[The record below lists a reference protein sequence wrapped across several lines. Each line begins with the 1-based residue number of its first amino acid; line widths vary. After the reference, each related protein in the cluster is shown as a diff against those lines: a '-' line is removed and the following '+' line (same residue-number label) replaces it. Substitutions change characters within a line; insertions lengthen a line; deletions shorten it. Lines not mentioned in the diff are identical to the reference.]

1 MSSNDT
7 INEKLLKTYPIPV
20 TIASTAIIL
29 EQMQNCICKINNSK
43 GKGAGFFCYIT
54 NPKNQNEKFP
64 VLITNNHVIDE
75 QIIKGSKSIQLI
87 LNDDD
92 SKKID
97 IDLKDR
103 KIYTSDEN
111 IYDTTIIEIKPKNDK
126 LNENNFL
133 ELAKN
138 IFEDNI
144 NLINEDIY
152 IIQNLKY
159 NFNLQR
165 AAVSYGK
172 IIEIK
177 EDNEKIGEEYNIF
190 HLCSTEEGS
199 SGSPILNLSHNK
211 VIGIHSKRHKKYN
224 ANLGI
229 LLQYPIKEYLNN
241 INLISNKK
249 HNSQSDFRIYYDI
262 IQKVGQSEFLFYYKV
277 KEKETNELKLIK
289 IFEKG
294 ALRYYFE
301 NYFCRKI
308 DENENIVK
316 YYEYFDNEKEFAI
329 VMELY
334 NYNIYEYMSKRKK
347 PFNIEEIHDILCQ
360 LNNTFKIISENKKY
374 CGDINLDNI
383 LIQENINKKT
393 IFKLSNDY
401 LGESIQKILY
411 LQSFDFK
418 TRPLKS
424 NFFFLLLKFYLK
436 QAEEG
441 NQMKNL

>member
-43 GKGAGFFCYIT
+43 GKGTGFFCYIT

-152 IIQNLKY
+152 IIQYAKY
-159 NFNLQR
+159 NFSLQK

-177 EDNEKIGEEYNIF
+177 ENDEQFDEEYNIF
-190 HLCSTEEGS
+190 HLCITEEGS

-249 HNSQSDFRIYYDI
+249 HNSQSDFRI
-262 IQKVGQSEFLFYYKV
+262 F
-277 KEKETNELKLIK
+277 
-289 IFEKG
+289 
-294 ALRYYFE
+294 
-301 NYFCRKI
+301 
-308 DENENIVK
+308 
-316 YYEYFDNEKEFAI
+316 
-329 VMELY
+329 
-334 NYNIYEYMSKRKK
+334 
-347 PFNIEEIHDILCQ
+347 
-360 LNNTFKIISENKKY
+360 
-374 CGDINLDNI
+374 
-383 LIQENINKKT
+383 
-393 IFKLSNDY
+393 
-401 LGESIQKILY
+401 
-411 LQSFDFK
+411 
-418 TRPLKS
+418 
-424 NFFFLLLKFYLK
+424 
-436 QAEEG
+436 
-441 NQMKNL
+441 